1 MNGVAVQV
9 FFLAEAFH
17 DQLLEIAGEENQTVG
32 IRNNDHVAVAFALA
46 GKIPHGG
53 KHVGGIVGELGIA
66 RKLVHVARAAEKAL
80 EVDSCKSR
88 RKMPHDA
95 GLAGAPADGLRHFE
109 HLEPVVVARKTVE
122 FASAHG
128 DRAGMLPE
136 VDLSRLILLHADD
149 HIVFGFLCAAG
160 FGDVDHESRFEVA
173 DLKRVIKP
181 RSIGVVKEINTQIMI
196 ALFGGKL
203 VPVGTVD
210 RHLEKLRAERGTAD
224 AVDDRRIELF
234 AGGTFDHAGADLF
247 DKVLHL
253 IVDRGAG
260 INGTVREMRDL
271 SVLIGIFD
279 LALFDFLHFKIH
291 ADEFLIESVDVL
303 IRKIHSGKID
313 LKSAFAVNEGI
324 SVTPVDPFCSHFR
337 PPWKFSV

>member
-1 MNGVAVQV
+1 
-9 FFLAEAFH
+9 
-17 DQLLEIAGEENQTVG
+17 
-32 IRNNDHVAVAFALA
+32 
-46 GKIPHGG
+46 
-53 KHVGGIVGELGIA
+53 
-66 RKLVHVARAAEKAL
+66 
-80 EVDSCKSR
+80 
-88 RKMPHDA
+88 
-95 GLAGAPADGLRHFE
+95 
-109 HLEPVVVARKTVE
+109 
-122 FASAHG
+122 
-128 DRAGMLPE
+128 MLPE

-149 HIVFGFLCAAG
+149 HIVFGFLRAAG

-234 AGGTFDHAGADLF
+234 SGGTFDHAGADLF

-260 INGTVREMRDL
+260 IDGTVREMRDL